1 MNRVVWA
8 MIGCG
13 NVTEVKSGPAFYKS
27 KNSYLYAVMCRKIDS
42 AKSYAD
48 RHKIP
53 CYYNDVD
60 QILSNPH
67 INAVYIATPV
77 KFHAPYAIKAME
89 AGKTVYLEKPM
100 ALNYKECLLLKES
113 SLNTG
118 QKLFVAYYRR
128 SLDYF
133 KKIKELIDC
142 NAIGSIKSVSVSFQK
157 AVRKEEFD
165 TNNLPWRVI
174 PELSGGGYFFDLAC
188 HQFDILQFL
197 LGTVTKAEGQ
207 AENKAGLYPAEDT
220 VQANWLF
227 DSGIKGIGNW
237 SFVCPHNEQKD
248 IIVINGSNG
257 KIEFS
262 TFEFSPIKLITKS
275 SVQTFDLK
283 PPMHIQMQFIQT
295 IINELTNRGISDAD
309 LDSAINTSKIME
321 EIVYG
326 KLL

>member
-1 MNRVVWA
+1 MDRVVWG

-27 KNSYLYAVMCRKIDS
+27 KNSSLNAVMCRHIDS

-48 RHKIP
+48 RHKIS
-53 CYYNDVD
+53 CYYDDAD
-60 QILSNPH
+60 QILSNPD

-89 AGKTVYLEKPM
+89 AGKIVYLEKPM
-100 ALNYKECLLLKES
+100 ALNYKECMLLKES
-113 SLNTG
+113 SVNTG
-118 QKLFVAYYRR
+118 SKLFVAYYRR

-142 NAIGSIKSVSVSFQK
+142 NIIGSIKSVSVSLQK
-157 AVRKEEFD
+157 AAIKEDFD
-165 TNNLPWRVI
+165 VKKLPWRVI

-197 LGTVTKAEGQ
+197 LGPVTKAEGQ
-207 AENKAGLYPAEDT
+207 VENKAGLYPSEDT
-220 VQANWLF
+220 VHANWLF
-227 DSGIKGIGNW
+227 DSGIKGLGDW
-237 SFVCPHNEQKD
+237 SFVCQQNEQKD
-248 IIVINGSNG
+248 IIIINGSNG
-257 KIEFS
+257 RIEFS

-275 SVQTFDLK
+275 TAQTFDLK
-283 PPMHIQMQFIQT
+283 PPMHIQMPFIQT
-295 IINELTNRGISDAD
+295 IVNELTNRGISDAN
-309 LDSAINTSKIME
+309 LDSAINTNKIME
-321 EIVYG
+321 DIVYG